1 MMWLRPWSLLLL
13 LPWLVSMVWLW
24 RHHRQSGRWSRLMA
38 PEMLSALNYQ
48 PSGNR
53 QRLAWWALASSG
65 ILVII
70 ALAGPASSML
80 GATTLNQGSLVVV
93 LDNSLSMAVED
104 VTPNRSERARRT
116 VLDWAG
122 SGTFQRTAVIAYSGS
137 AHWLTPFTRD
147 TETLALQ
154 LNQLDPFIMPQFGN
168 RPDLA
173 FAAVAEKQLQLAGQ
187 RLHLL
192 WLTDDASPE
201 HLGRLQESLQHQGQ
215 TWVMPVGSEGGG
227 PIPLPDDQGFFS
239 MGEQMVVPKIDRAA
253 FERVS
258 RQLGAQLLSLGSQP
272 RLDLLGES
280 SREETADQA
289 VREWGYWL
297 LLPAM
302 VLLLPWYRRGLV
314 FALPLLVVLPPQE
327 ARADGFAESLL
338 KNHEERAF
346 EAYREG
352 DWERS
357 LEMTRRPELAAAA
370 AFEAGQY
377 EAAIE
382 HWSQLDTAD
391 AHYNRGNA
399 LVRQGELE
407 AALDAY
413 QEAIDLSGHEVAS
426 QNRQKVEEFLER
438 QQQEQERQNQN
449 QEQSQREE
457 GDEQEQQQSS
467 SQGEQS
473 PQNQSESGSE
483 SEPPDSEKPSPSQ
496 GDPADDKDEPAKSEN
511 DEAAEDNPEEAA
523 AREAESDSSADGET
537 REQQLRNQAVEQL
550 LNRLET
556 PPARVLQRKL
566 RYEFQQAPTE
576 QDESQLW

>member
-13 LPWLVSMVWLW
+13 LPWLVSMFWLW
-24 RHHRQSGRWSRLMA
+24 RHHRQGGRWSRLMD
-38 PEMLSALNYQ
+38 PQMLSALNYQ
-48 PSGNR
+48 PSDNR

-65 ILVII
+65 VLVII
-70 ALAGPASSML
+70 ALAGPASSMP
-80 GATTLNQGSLVVV
+80 GATTLSQGSLVVV

-104 VTPNRSERARRT
+104 VTPSRSERARRT

-173 FAAVAEKQLQLAGQ
+173 FAAVAEKQRQLAGQ

-201 HLGRLQESLQHQGQ
+201 HLGKLQESLVHRGQ

-227 PIPLPDDQGFFS
+227 PIPLPGDQGFFS
-239 MGEQMVVPKIDRAA
+239 MGEQMVVPKVNRNEFD
-253 FERVS
+253 RVS
-258 RQLGAQLLSLGSQP
+258 RQLGAQLLPLGSQP

-280 SREETADQA
+280 SREETTDQA
-289 VREWGYWL
+289 VREWGFWL

-314 FALPLLVVLPPQE
+314 FALPLLMVLPPQE
-327 ARADGFAESLL
+327 ARAQGFADSLL
-338 KNHEERAF
+338 KSHEERAF

-357 LEMTRRPELAAAA
+357 LEMTQRPELAAAA

-377 EAAIE
+377 GAAIE
-382 HWSQLDTAD
+382 HWRQLDTAD

-413 QEAIDLSGHEVAS
+413 QEAIDLSGHEMAS
-426 QNRQKVEEFLER
+426 QNRQKVEDFLER
-438 QQQEQERQNQN
+438 QQQD
-449 QEQSQREE
+449 QEQQSQDDSQRQE
-457 GDEQEQQQSS
+457 GDEQEQQP

-473 PQNQSESGSE
+473 RQNQSESGSE
-483 SEPPDSEKPSPSQ
+483 SEAPDSEEPSASQDDPSGAEDQ
-496 GDPADDKDEPAKSEN
+496 TGESEG
-511 DEAAEDNPEEAA
+511 DEATQDDPEEAA
-523 AREAESDSSADGET
+523 AREAESGSSADGET

-550 LNRLET
+550 LNRLEI
-556 PPARVLQRKL
+556 PSARVLQRKL